1 MNHNILTALAICFF
15 GALLE
20 GLCAGLGVK
29 KYLAQLKWPSFSPPL
44 WAWYA
49 IAVVYYAIVFV
60 CAYQILEYP
69 TTTPFRNAALTL
81 LFTVVVLNAVW
92 NVLFFRAKNLKA
104 TFLFSLIYSIVGVA
118 CWYCLL
124 QFDSLAASVLGLYTV
139 YLLYANVW
147 GYRVWRLNS
156 RTR

>member
-1 MNHNILTALAICFF
+1 VNLIIALVLCFT

-20 GLCAGLGVK
+20 GLCAGSGVK
-29 KYLAQLKWPSFSPPL
+29 KHLAQLKWPSFSPPL

-49 IAVVYYAIVFV
+49 IAVVYYVIVFV
-60 CAYQILEYP
+60 CAYRILEYP
-69 TTTPFRNAALTL
+69 TTTPFRNAALAL

-92 NVLFFRAKNLKA
+92 NVLFFRAKNLRA
-104 TFLFSLIYSIVGVA
+104 TFLFSLSYSIVVIT

-124 QFDSLAASVLGLYTV
+124 QFDSLAASVLGPYTV
-139 YLLYANVW
+139 YLLYANIW
-147 GYRVWRLNS
+147 GYRAWRLNS

>member
-1 MNHNILTALAICFF
+1 MNRTILTALAICFF

-20 GLCAGLGVK
+20 GLCAGSGVK

-49 IAVVYYAIVFV
+49 IAVIYYAIVFFG
-60 CAYQILEYP
+60 AYRILEHP

-81 LFTVVVLNAVW
+81 LFAVVVLNAVW
-92 NVLFFRAKNLKA
+92 NLLFFRAKNLGG
-104 TFLFSLIYSIVGVA
+104 TFIFSLSYSIVVIA
-118 CWYCLL
+118 CWYCLVR
-124 QFDSLAASVLGLYTV
+124 FDSLAASMVGLYTL

-156 RTR
+156 RAR